1 MAHGA
6 RNMKPQGPARGR
18 LPSRMQ
24 PREVQC
30 KHIFNRPQ
38 KAVCTKWGPYAVMAI
53 PSPPRGAKRVPS
65 GLRGNTP
72 HDILSGLVQAS
83 GPFPVCPH
91 THSLDSVQGVLTALS
106 SES

>member
-18 LPSRMQ
+18 LFSRMQ

-30 KHIFNRPQ
+30 NIFLNRPQ

-65 GLRGNTP
+65 GLRGNIP
-72 HDILSGLVQAS
+72 HDILSGFVQAF
-83 GPFPVCPH
+83 GPSP
-91 THSLDSVQGVLTALS
+91 SVPPYTQS
-106 SES
+106 